1 MTWFDP
7 WSSVFFLFDAF
18 VSIKQNRIPAVR
30 RSICSDT
37 EEKKLKNVSKAMLA
51 RLPGYLNYLKSLPED
66 SSVHI
71 SATTMAKALELGD
84 VQVRKD
90 LAIVSGGGRRKTG
103 HRRETLI
110 RDIEEF
116 LDHGN
121 ATSAVLVG
129 AGKLGQALLDYP
141 GFEIFG
147 LDILA
152 GFDLHPERSQDH
164 PGKPVYAVSE
174 LERFCA
180 ENDVT
185 VGIITV
191 PVRHAQAVC
200 DRLVAC
206 GVRAI
211 WNFAPVHLK
220 VPAHIPVQNEN
231 LAISLTELRMR
242 LRDTEGE

>member
-1 MTWFDP
+1 MEP
-7 WSSVFFLFDAF
+7 
-18 VSIKQNRIPAVR
+18 
-30 RSICSDT
+30 
-37 EEKKLKNVSKAMLA
+37 KKISRAMLN

-66 SSVHI
+66 SSANI

-90 LAIVSGGGRRKTG
+90 LATVSGGGRRKTG
-103 HRRETLI
+103 HRRENLI
-110 RDIEEF
+110 RDIENF
-116 LDHGN
+116 LDHSN
-121 ATSAVLVG
+121 ATAAVLVG

-147 LDILA
+147 LNILA
-152 GFDLHPERSQDH
+152 GFDLHPDRDL
-164 PGKPVYAVSE
+164 PGKPVYPMSE
-174 LERFCA
+174 LEQFCA
-180 ENDVT
+180 NHDVT

-191 PVRHAQAVC
+191 PVSQAQRVC
-200 DRLVAC
+200 DALVAC

-242 LRDTEGE
+242 LRDMEAQ

>member
-1 MTWFDP
+1 M
-7 WSSVFFLFDAF
+7 
-18 VSIKQNRIPAVR
+18 
-30 RSICSDT
+30 
-37 EEKKLKNVSKAMLA
+37 KNVSKAMLA

-71 SATTMAKALELGD
+71 SATTLARALELGD

-90 LAIVSGGGRRKTG
+90 LAVVSGGGRRKTG
-103 HRRETLI
+103 HLRENLI
-110 RDIEEF
+110 RDIENF
-116 LDHGN
+116 LDHSN
-121 ATSAVLVG
+121 MTAAILVG

-141 GFEIFG
+141 GFEVFG
-147 LDILA
+147 LNILA
-152 GFDLHPERSQDH
+152 GFDLHPETIQNHS
-164 PGKPVYAVSE
+164 GKPVYSVRE
-174 LERFCA
+174 MERFCG
-180 ENDVT
+180 EHDVT

-191 PVRHAQAVC
+191 PVSQAQTVC

-242 LRDTEGE
+242 LKDQEQE